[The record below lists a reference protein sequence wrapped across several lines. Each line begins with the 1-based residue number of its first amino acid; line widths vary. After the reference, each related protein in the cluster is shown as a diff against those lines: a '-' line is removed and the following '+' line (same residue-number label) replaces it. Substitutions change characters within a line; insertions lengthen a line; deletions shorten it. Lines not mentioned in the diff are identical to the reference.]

1 MMNPATGQSE
11 AITINLPKSTIENLQ
26 LAGGN
31 LALGEDGVTMLQGD
45 YNQLLDI
52 VLKNSNL
59 QVGQYSRQNVR
70 EKMIFPGFSEY
81 LAVVFSMFNG

>member
-59 QVGQYSRQNVR
+59 QVGTLLPWNFDPFNFRPKIR
-70 EKMIFPGFSEY
+70 GPEKVY
-81 LAVVFSMFNG
+81 